1 VIREYEFCGDT
12 SLSLWFER
20 SVTPAWGLA
29 GGAAGAPP
37 RVTLNPGAPG
47 ERAMLKANALPVR
60 AGDVLRCESGGGG
73 GYGPPE
79 RRSPSAAAEDLARG
93 MTTG

>member
-1 VIREYEFCGDT
+1 VVREYEFCGDT

-29 GGAAGAPP
+29 GGLAGAPP
-37 RVTLNPGAPG
+37 RVTLNPGTDG
-47 ERAMLKANALPVR
+47 EREMLKANALPVR

-79 RRSPSAAAEDLARG
+79 LRTPEAAAADLAQG
-93 MTTG
+93 MITR